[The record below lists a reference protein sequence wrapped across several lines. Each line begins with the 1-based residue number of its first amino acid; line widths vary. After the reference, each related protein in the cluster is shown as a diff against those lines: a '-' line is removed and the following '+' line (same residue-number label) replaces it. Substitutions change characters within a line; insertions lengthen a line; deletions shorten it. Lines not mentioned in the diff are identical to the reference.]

1 MTGAW
6 DDTSPG
12 LPPTVVIAD
21 DQALVRGGFRLILKA
36 AGIDVLAEAAD
47 GEQAVTAVLEH
58 RPDVVLMD
66 IRMPRLDGIEA
77 TRRIVAA
84 VSSGAG
90 FANAGSSGAGSSG
103 AGSSSA
109 GSGAVEPDGAPT
121 GPRIIILTTFDL
133 DEYVYAA
140 LGAGASGFL
149 LKDVTPEHLVAA
161 VQLVRTGDALLAPS
175 ITRRLVERFAGQPRH
190 PGSPQGQPGR
200 SGGAATATLSPG
212 SPSARLG
219 THGTPGFPGLDASA
233 LTPRE
238 LEVLGLI
245 ARGMS
250 NAEIAAK
257 LFLSEATVKTHVARI
272 LTKLGLRDR
281 VQAVVL
287 AYESGLISPGG

>member
-1 MTGAW
+1 MNSVA
-6 DDTSPG
+6 
-12 LPPTVVIAD
+12 PPTVVIAD

-47 GEQAVTAVLEH
+47 GEQAVAAVLEY

-66 IRMPRLDGIEA
+66 VRMPRLDGIEA

-84 VSSGAG
+84 GASDASGA
-90 FANAGSSGAGSSG
+90 SGAT
-103 AGSSSA
+103 AGLD
-109 GSGAVEPDGAPT
+109 GLDAVHP
-121 GPRIIILTTFDL
+121 GPRIIMLTTFDL

-140 LGAGASGFL
+140 LSAGASGFL
-149 LKDVTPEHLVAA
+149 LKDVTPEHLVGA

-175 ITRRLVERFAGQPRH
+175 ITRRLVERFAAK
-190 PGSPQGQPGR
+190 PGSPPAPAG
-200 SGGAATATLSPG
+200 SPPPPASHAF
-212 SPSARLG
+212 SPSAR
-219 THGTPGFPGLDASA
+219 HGSPTGDISA

-238 LEVLGLI
+238 FEVLGLI

-250 NAEIAAK
+250 NAEIAAT

-272 LTKLGLRDR
+272 LPKLGLRDR

-287 AYESGLISPGG
+287 AYESGLVSPGS

>member
-1 MTGAW
+1 MSSTA
-6 DDTSPG
+6 PA
-12 LPPTVVIAD
+12 LTVVIAD

-47 GEQAVTAVLEH
+47 GEQAVAAVLEH

-77 TRRIVAA
+77 TRRIVAEACAATGATVATAGPDELAA
-84 VSSGAG
+84 VPA
-90 FANAGSSGAGSSG
+90 
-103 AGSSSA
+103 
-109 GSGAVEPDGAPT
+109 

-140 LGAGASGFL
+140 LSAGASGFL

-175 ITRRLVERFAGQPRH
+175 ITRRLVERFAGGHGDP
-190 PGSPQGQPGR
+190 PAPSGWSR
-200 SGGAATATLSPG
+200 SVASTARAAAL
-212 SPSARLG
+212 PSAR
-219 THGTPGFPGLDASA
+219 PGAPGGDTSA

-250 NAEIAAK
+250 NAEIAAE

-287 AYESGLISPGG
+287 AYESGLVSPGT

>member
-1 MTGAW
+1 MTGGAVTIGGS
-6 DDTSPG
+6 DIGSAR
-12 LPPTVVIAD
+12 PTTAVIAD

-47 GEQAVTAVLEH
+47 GEQAVAAVLEH

-84 VSSGAG
+84 GA
-90 FANAGSSGAGSSG
+90 SR
-103 AGSSSA
+103 
-109 GSGAVEPDGAPT
+109 APEQAAAPNELDAADA

-140 LGAGASGFL
+140 LSVGASGFL
-149 LKDVTPEHLVAA
+149 LKDVSPEHLVAA
-161 VQLVRTGDALLAPS
+161 VQLVQTGDALLAPS
-175 ITRRLVERFAGQPRH
+175 ITRRLVERFASRS
-190 PGSPQGQPGR
+190 GSPPTP
-200 SGGAATATLSPG
+200 SALPALPAPSAP
-212 SPSARLG
+212 SPSA
-219 THGTPGFPGLDASA
+219 PAAANCCDISA

-250 NAEIAAK
+250 NAEIAAE
-257 LFLSEATVKTHVARI
+257 LFLSEATAKTHVGRI
-272 LTKLGLRDR
+272 LTKLSLRDR

-287 AYESGLISPGG
+287 AYESGLVSPGT

>member
-1 MTGAW
+1 MTGIG
-6 DDTSPG
+6 SVGQPV
-12 LPPTVVIAD
+12 TVVIAD

-47 GEQAVTAVLEH
+47 GEQAVAAVLEH
-58 RPDVVLMD
+58 QPDVVLMD

-77 TRRIVAA
+77 TRRIVTASAA
-84 VSSGAG
+84 
-90 FANAGSSGAGSSG
+90 
-103 AGSSSA
+103 
-109 GSGAVEPDGAPT
+109 

-133 DEYVYAA
+133 DEYVYGA
-140 LGAGASGFL
+140 LSAGASGFL

-161 VQLVRTGDALLAPS
+161 VQLIRTGDALLAPS
-175 ITRRLVERFAGQPRH
+175 ITRRLVERFAGR
-190 PGSPQGQPGR
+190 PGGPPAPLASSKLP
-200 SGGAATATLSPG
+200 AAASS
-212 SPSARLG
+212 SPSAP
-219 THGTPGFPGLDASA
+219 PGGPGCDVSV

-238 LEVLGLI
+238 LEVHGLV

-281 VQAVVL
+281 VQVVVL
-287 AYESGLISPGG
+287 AYESGLISPGS